1 MATMEKQQL
10 LSFFQNYVAASQQNL
25 EKIVAEFEEVRF
37 SKNEFFL
44 KEGKISNDYLFLA
57 EGFMRSFTFN
67 TEGNEVTTY
76 FHSENKVV
84 FDVSSFFMRIPST
97 ENIQALTVSSGYIIS
112 YDKLNELFH
121 SMPEFREFG
130 RAMLVKEFSAFKQRT
145 LMLINKSADE
155 RYAILMQTNKEVF
168 QYAQLKY
175 IASYL
180 GITDTSLSRIR
191 KGFLKK

>member
-1 MATMEKQQL
+1 MEKQQL